1 LIAREP
7 ACIGFGD
14 DDRILIGQ
22 QALTQ
27 NRTFFNLNRFLS
39 SDDISAE
46 TFKKQTKYLPFD
58 HIRTKN
64 NSYLIEIDELQSVSP
79 EYLLAKILKKMI
91 VQLPDSI
98 GKHDLEAVMA
108 VSSNL
113 SSSRINSLMNVFKLS
128 NIKLNKLMS
137 NIEAIS
143 LAHFYTMKYS
153 TRYYDEK
160 LALVYDLGSD
170 MFEISLMHISSHD
183 MGIINYELHSS
194 LIDHNLG
201 SIDFEDRIIEFC
213 IKEFYSE
220 TQISLRKNK
229 RALILIRQAAIKAF
243 YELVETRSQVRI
255 KIEKILVKPD
265 IDLDTT
271 LTYKHFQI
279 VCKDLFRGLRGL
291 ERSLF
296 EVTRFEKIDVDE
308 VILVGQASSL
318 LIEPSQSKVERID
331 LIDKIVLGVTLE
343 AAFNTGLFESK
354 KNFVWLNWTRG
365 ETKAERKSKKKA
377 FDDVPYNLAPSYFLY
392 TFYVILAA
400 VLGSCIVMLGF
411 LQVLGWDHPKAPPSN
426 TNEAQSETLNTG
438 NSLNNYVQPP
448 FSRDVV
454 QIQGP
459 SVPNRV
465 DQMES
470 EASYTENIHYLT
482 GVPNGWNNWLSLYN
496 VKEEDFILKNKN
508 SGIRLFWYQWVV
520 ISYI

>member
-27 NRTFFNLNRFLS
+27 NRSFFNLNRFLS
-39 SDDISAE
+39 NDDISVDML
-46 TFKKQTKYLPFD
+46 KKQTKYLPFD
-58 HIRTKN
+58 LKRTKN
-64 NSYLIEIDELQSVSP
+64 NSHLIELDELQSVSP

-91 VQLPDSI
+91 AQLPDSI
-98 GKHDLEAVMA
+98 GKHDLEAVVA
-108 VSSNL
+108 VRSNL
-113 SSSRINSLMNVFKLS
+113 SSSRINSLRNVFKLA

-213 IKEFYSE
+213 IKEFYSA

-243 YELVETRSQVRI
+243 YEILETKSQVRI

-265 IDLDTT
+265 FDLDTT
-271 LTYKHFQI
+271 LTYKHFQFI
-279 VCKDLFRGLRGL
+279 CEDLYRDSRILA
-291 ERSLF
+291 RSLF
-296 EVTRFEKIDVDE
+296 EKTDLSQRDVDE

-343 AAFNTGLFESK
+343 AAFDTGSYKNK
-354 KNFVWLNWTRG
+354 KNFALLTYTGG
-365 ETKAERKSKKKA
+365 ENNGERKRKKKA
-377 FDDVPYNLAPSYFLY
+377 FDDSPYYLAPSYSIY
-392 TFYVILAA
+392 TFNAILAA
-400 VLGSCIVMLGF
+400 LLGIAVLLVFF
-411 LQVLGWDHPKAPPSN
+411 LVLDRVSKAPPSN
-426 TNEAQSETLNTG
+426 NNEAQIQQLQNETLNLRNLLNG
-438 NSLNNYVQPP
+438 YENSP
-448 FSRDVV
+448 FRSNITQR
-454 QIQGP
+454 QGP
-459 SVPNRV
+459 TVENYLFNQTPN
-465 DQMES
+465 
-470 EASYTENIHYLT
+470 TENIGNHYLT
-482 GVPNGWNNWLSLYN
+482 SILDSWSRYN
-496 VKEEDFILKNKN
+496 VM
-508 SGIRLFWYQWVV
+508 R
-520 ISYI
+520 